1 MKRSNKG
8 DLQMMG
14 EEKTKIYSKRFPIPT
29 DEELHKIEVKDDS
42 LSAEQFI
49 QLIKET
55 EQKIPNPDKIKRKDD
70 FLKFAKNLADVY
82 CVDLDIYED
91 SCSYT
96 VDLLLPVATYYGGV
110 KRTME
115 CLIVL
120 SDEIYVHPPKEEDGD
135 YLVKFT
141 LTYYTH
147 DIYFNGKKI
156 N

>member
-1 MKRSNKG
+1 MI
-8 DLQMMG
+8 G
-14 EEKTKIYSKRFPIPT
+14 EERTKIYSKRFPLPT
-29 DEELHKIEVKDDS
+29 EEELNKVEVKDDS
-42 LSAEQFI
+42 LTAEEFI
-49 QLIKET
+49 KMIKET
-55 EQKIPNPDKIKRKDD
+55 EQKIPNPDKIKRKED
-70 FLKFAKNLADVY
+70 FLKFAKTLAEEY
-82 CVDLDIYED
+82 CVDLDIYENPH
-91 SCSYT
+91 SYT
-96 VDLLLPVATYYGGV
+96 VDLFLPINIYNKGV

-135 YLVKFT
+135 FLVKFT